1 MFSGGVKKTTFS
13 CNRPEGM
20 RNRTLQ
26 AQMRNRM
33 EQEPPAEFPEAEP
46 LGPEVMALNAKS
58 LARLQIDPGPS
69 RSCAG
74 SASGRSDVAS
84 TIGAQSV
91 LGFGNSAVRAQG
103 IRDFVAGNHNL
114 LRSETPRRRPLLMTH
129 VLKGYLK
136 HLHCCTCKPGNL
148 PSTTFQTMVLWCLQT
163 LDGANFFPWAL
174 ASLIPSKSFGIPQ
187 YFDAEGN
194 MVGEHL
200 FENYFLTAMTTY
212 EPVVPKSDYLMPV
225 DGVDGSK
232 FYEPNMQLHLVN
244 QTQVAY
250 AACTFAFKKDVL
262 GKRERR
268 GGSDASDVLSTI
280 SRTSKKRMISISED
294 QTDDQ
299 PNEPVASRPP
309 RSAQV
314 PTLVLLDEWDINTKV
329 PVDKSILTDT

>member
-1 MFSGGVKKTTFS
+1 M
-13 CNRPEGM
+13 
-20 RNRTLQ
+20 
-26 AQMRNRM
+26 
-33 EQEPPAEFPEAEP
+33 
-46 LGPEVMALNAKS
+46 
-58 LARLQIDPGPS
+58 
-69 RSCAG
+69 
-74 SASGRSDVAS
+74 
-84 TIGAQSV
+84 
-91 LGFGNSAVRAQG
+91 
-103 IRDFVAGNHNL
+103 
-114 LRSETPRRRPLLMTH
+114 
-129 VLKGYLK
+129 
-136 HLHCCTCKPGNL
+136 
-148 PSTTFQTMVLWCLQT
+148 
-163 LDGANFFPWAL
+163 DGANFFPWAL
-174 ASLIPSKSFGIPQ
+174 ASLIPSKSYGIPQ

-194 MVGEHL
+194 MMGDHL

-232 FYEPNMQLHLVN
+232 FYEPNMRLALVN

-294 QTDDQ
+294 QTEDQ

-314 PTLVLLDEWDINTKV
+314 PKLVLLDEWEISTTVKE
-329 PVDKSILTDT
+329 DKSILTYS